1 MPDAPHWQITWSAP
15 ASKALRKLDPQVARR
30 ILTAV
35 STLAHEP
42 RPAPPTGKPLKGE
55 PGSWRLKVGDWRVV
69 YEPQDDQ
76 LVVLVLTLGHR
87 REIYDRLG

>member
-1 MPDAPHWQITWSAP
+1 MPDAAPWHITWSAP

-30 ILTAV
+30 ILAAM
-35 STLAHEP
+35 STLAEDP

-55 PGSWRLKVGDWRVV
+55 PGAWRLKIGDWRVV

-76 LVVLVLTLGHR
+76 LVVLVLSLGHR
-87 REIYDRLG
+87 REIYDQL

>member
-1 MPDAPHWQITWSAP
+1 MPDAPHWQITWSTP

-30 ILTAV
+30 VLAAV
-35 STLAHEP
+35 SALAEEP

-55 PGSWRLKVGDWRVV
+55 PGAWRLKVGDWRVV
-69 YEPQDDQ
+69 YEPHDDQ
-76 LVVLVLTLGHR
+76 LVILVLALGHR